1 MKPNRDDSPLVDL
14 VEVILDKGAVVSADI
29 VILVAGIPLVGINL
43 RAAIA
48 GMETMLRYG
57 MMQAWDERVREEYAV
72 EIEKMNRP
80 PLEEDEEILFRA
92 FGSYYHGEGI
102 YNAWRPG
109 ELYLTN
115 KRLFIFRKAQHEV
128 LFEAP
133 LHSINALEI
142 KESDG
147 FNELRLLFKTG
158 QATYLRTG
166 DLDGLKRAFENLELS
181 IKAKEALVALKF
193 FKKEAG

>member
-1 MKPNRDDSPLVDL
+1 MKPARDNSTLVDL
-14 VEVILDKGAVVSADI
+14 VEAILNKGVVVSAD
-29 VILVAGIPLVGINL
+29 VIISIAGIPLVGINL

-57 MMQAWDERVREEYAV
+57 VMQAWDERVREEYAL
-72 EIEKMNRP
+72 EIERMNSP
-80 PLEEDEEILFRA
+80 PLEEDEEIIFRA
-92 FGSYYHGEGI
+92 FGSYYHEEGI
-102 YNAWRPG
+102 YNAWRSG

-115 KRLFIFRKAQHEV
+115 KRLFIFGKAQHEM

-133 LHSINALEI
+133 LHSINALET

-147 FNELRLLFKTG
+147 FNELCLLFKTG

-166 DLDGLKRAFENLELS
+166 DLDGLKRAFENLGLS
-181 IKAKEALVALKF
+181 IKGERAIPSNAN
-193 FKKEAG
+193 